1 METGSTGIL
10 DKNKEYYLRS
20 KGKGQKTYDLSRH
33 IWLHMSKLKKEDLQ
47 SIMSNMQL
55 NCLKVDF
62 QKVDQHTGSKWLIHD
77 TKRRKDNLLQRLK
90 LPCRISKLSS

>member
-10 DKNKEYYLRS
+10 YKNKEYYLRS

-33 IWLHMSKLKKEDLQ
+33 SICQNSKKEDLQ

-62 QKVDQHTGSKWLIHD
+62 QKVNQHTGGKWLIHD
-77 TKRRKDNLLQRLK
+77 IKRRKDNLLQRLK
-90 LPCRISKLSS
+90 LPCRISNLSS